1 MMEEF
6 VEAAKVFKNVLTA
19 IFHFFFSKRRLDRF
33 VDISKKARL

>member
-19 IFHFFFSKRRLDRF
+19 IFLFLFLET
-33 VDISKKARL
+33 AA